1 MSQNVNAVA
10 GLKNA
15 ENAVIA
21 ALNAVANAAS
31 QVGQGI
37 PVAQERAE
45 SELAGATA
53 RIRAGVASLASL
65 ASATVGECQDILA
78 GLDGLLAGILAD
90 ATPAVPALPDATVAT
105 PDVIPLPPPADKPAE
120 SVSKAANG
128 PVEGSKP
135 VKADRVKLNWVRLS
149 EGILDALDGTYR
161 VERTGDGWT
170 AYYGG
175 TVLGTFPHHNTAK
188 KAAADHYNGE

>member
-1 MSQNVNAVA
+1 VTRLGNAGNQSRESVMSQNVNAVA

-45 SELAGATA
+45 SE
-53 RIRAGVASLASL
+53 
-65 ASATVGECQDILA
+65 
-78 GLDGLLAGILAD
+78 
-90 ATPAVPALPDATVAT
+90 DATVAT